1 LKLYTNQTT
10 LKMPIGMIVIFSVV
24 GLCCICEIVYNLPE
38 VLQEIESD
46 ERMTQHIESNYK
58 MMTT

>member
-1 LKLYTNQTT
+1 
-10 LKMPIGMIVIFSVV
+10 MPVGMIVIFSVV